1 MSQNFIRTLGVWKLT
16 TLLLFSI
23 SLRGQGLRVLPSAC
37 QASPPSSSISFP
49 CPPPPQST
57 TNPLKVIADKGISC
71 YLPRGISIA
80 IRDLKHDYWWNCK
93 LSDWQDCV
101 ELLQILSYR
110 AKGKISIYCVLNMS
124 QALCQRLHIMLFHLL
139 TILIRKLGPREVN
152 N

>member
-1 MSQNFIRTLGVWKLT
+1 METHHTPAILY
-16 TLLLFSI
+16 LLEGPGAESSPLSLSGFSPFLQYLFPLS
-23 SLRGQGLRVLPSAC
+23 
-37 QASPPSSSISFP
+37 
-49 CPPPPQST
+49 PPPQST

-71 YLPRGISIA
+71 YLPRGISIV